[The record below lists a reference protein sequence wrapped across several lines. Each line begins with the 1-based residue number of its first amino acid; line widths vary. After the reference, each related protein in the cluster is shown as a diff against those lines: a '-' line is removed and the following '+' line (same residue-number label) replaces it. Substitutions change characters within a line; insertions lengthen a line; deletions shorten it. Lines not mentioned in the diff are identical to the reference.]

1 MRPSGDM
8 GLLFGDG
15 RLSAPLPPSGIDIV
29 SCAAESPSRTGT
41 VRVAG
46 LTGFVDLVS
55 ELGGDAAHLIAACGL
70 TRETLANPDNIIPFG
85 LGARLLH
92 LAAAE
97 LGCPHFG
104 MLLGQRQDLALLG
117 PIGFLMQHSPDVRSA
132 LANLL
137 RYMHLHVEGANAR
150 LVVREGLVEFSYR
163 ILIPGVLGAEQVY
176 GVCMANEF
184 RFMQLLCGRDWRP
197 AAVHFCF
204 RAPPDE
210 APFRSFFGAPVRFD
224 QPASAVVFPEQYLDR
239 RISSADPALG
249 DILQRYVSQIE
260 SRHSGDFAGQLRSV
274 IRTLLPTGSCT
285 ADRVAGLFAMHRRTL
300 HRLLSADGTTFEQVM
315 DTMRQE
321 IAVQMLEQSDM
332 KLALLADMLGYNELS
347 SFNRAFRRW
356 TGSSP
361 SEWRTLGRR
370 RARMP

>member
-1 MRPSGDM
+1 M
-8 GLLFGDG
+8 GLLFGDD
-15 RLSAPLPPSGIDIV
+15 RMSTLKPASALDIV
-29 SCAAESPSRTGT
+29 SCTAGSPSRTGT
-41 VRVAG
+41 VRVSG
-46 LTGFVDLVS
+46 LTGFAGLVS
-55 ELGGDAAHLIAACGL
+55 ELGGDAQRLIAACGL
-70 TRETLANPDNIIPFG
+70 SPSTLANPDHIIPFG

-97 LGCPHFG
+97 LQCPHFG
-104 MLLGQRQDLALLG
+104 LLLGQRQDLALLG

-137 RYMHLHVEGANAR
+137 RYMHLHVEGASAR
-150 LVVREGLVEFSYR
+150 VALEDRLVEFSYR

-184 RFMQLLCGRDWRP
+184 RFMQMLCGRDWRP

-210 APFRSFFGAPVRFD
+210 TPFRGFFGAPVRFD
-224 QPASAVVFPEQYLDR
+224 QPASAVYFPAHYLER
-239 RISSADPALG
+239 RISSADPALAE
-249 DILQRYVSQIE
+249 ILQRYVSQIE

-285 ADRVAGLFAMHRRTL
+285 ADRVAGLFSMHRRTL
-300 HRLLSADGTTFEQVM
+300 HRLLAADGTTFEQVM
-315 DTMRQE
+315 DTMRHE
-321 IAVQMLEQSDM
+321 IALQMLEQSDM
-332 KLALLADMLGYNELS
+332 KLAQLADMLGYHELS

-356 TGSSP
+356 AGMAP
-361 SEWRTLGRR
+361 GEWRAQRRR
-370 RARMP
+370 RAPPP